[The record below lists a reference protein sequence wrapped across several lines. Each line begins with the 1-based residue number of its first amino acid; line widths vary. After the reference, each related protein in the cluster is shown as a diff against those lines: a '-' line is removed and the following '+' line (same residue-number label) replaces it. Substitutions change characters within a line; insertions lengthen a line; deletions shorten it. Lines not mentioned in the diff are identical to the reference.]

1 MRTRR
6 AWVALLL
13 AFFVALSPLA
23 FGPFVPCAKGAE
35 VIPAPTLP
43 NARHTARALA
53 DTRAVPPQPQS
64 LPAPQQTCQ
73 EMPTGAADGSP
84 FARHAAH
91 RLCTHGGTGARFIPA
106 QAVQCYMDHPHH
118 APPRF
123 A

>member
-23 FGPFVPCAKGAE
+23 FGPFAPHVKGSASA
-35 VIPAPTLP
+35 PAPILP
-43 NARHTARALA
+43 SAQHTARSLA
-53 DTRAVPPQPQS
+53 DTRAVLPQAQS
-64 LPAPQQTCQ
+64 LPAPQQACHG
-73 EMPTGAADGSP
+73 MPTS
-84 FARHAAH
+84 AAH
-91 RLCTHGGTGARFIPA
+91 GGPYPRRAAHSLCISGGMDRRFIPA

-118 APPRF
+118 APPQF